1 MPQTEPNIKTCDCKK
16 HAPLP
21 KRMLRRTFFAAAVA
35 GIFSPQASYAQWTT
49 NDSPFSVQNNPFNT
63 YNSPFSV
70 QNSPFNTQ
78 NNPFGVGNN
87 GIYDNNGNRM
97 GYGVYRPDG
106 GINLFDNQGNR
117 FGYRP
122 GR

>member
-1 MPQTEPNIKTCDCKK
+1 MPQTESNIKTCDYKK

-21 KRMLRRTFFAAAVA
+21 KRMLRRTFFAATVA
-35 GIFSPQASYAQWTT
+35 LLSAGPATAQLFE
-49 NDSPFSVQNNPFNT
+49 DSPLNF
-63 YNSPFSV
+63 
-70 QNSPFNTQ
+70 QNSPFNFQNSPFNFQ
-78 NNPFGVGNN
+78 NNPLNFQNGPFGNN

-106 GINLFDNQGNR
+106 GMNFFDNQGNR